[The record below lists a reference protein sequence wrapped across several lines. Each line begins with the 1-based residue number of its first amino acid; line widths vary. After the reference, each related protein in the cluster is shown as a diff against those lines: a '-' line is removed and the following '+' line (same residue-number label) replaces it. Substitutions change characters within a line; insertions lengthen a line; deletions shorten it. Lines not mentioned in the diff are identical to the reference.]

1 MGFHGTFRKLY
12 DEVKDSFEYK
22 LEVLSIDVTEKVC
35 DAMQQK
41 GLNRNDLAKALG
53 VSRASVTQFLNE
65 GSNITLKRLLKI
77 AEALDYDITIE
88 MVPRKQRTYRGRITT
103 KYDLTAEHLENVTFL
118 DERQGCQ
125 FRTEEVACG

>member
-1 MGFHGTFRKLY
+1 MGFYGTFRKIY

-35 DAMQQK
+35 EAMQQK
-41 GLNRNDLAKALG
+41 GMNRNDLAKALG
-53 VSRASVTQFLNE
+53 VSRASITQLLNE

-77 AEALDYDITIE
+77 AEALDYDIAIE
-88 MVPRKQRTYRGRITT
+88 MVPRKQRTYRERITT
-103 KYDLTAEHLENVTFL
+103 KYDLMAEHLVNVTFL

-125 FRTEEVACG
+125 FNTEEVACG